1 VVLLQALADKVMKG
15 IDKQEGS
22 SDFNG
27 VHLRMEP
34 DAADWSMILGGKE
47 HYWETYLQAM
57 VDARFSKDT
66 PLYVASGLLT
76 GISDINDKSKNT
88 GDPKSVAEM
97 QTLSKDIVDAGV
109 RAALL

>member
-34 DAADWSMILGGKE
+34 DAADWSMILGGN
-47 HYWETYLQAM
+47 
-57 VDARFSKDT
+57 S
-66 PLYVASGLLT
+66 PLRC
-76 GISDINDKSKNT
+76 
-88 GDPKSVAEM
+88 
-97 QTLSKDIVDAGV
+97 V
-109 RAALL
+109 RATDRQFRHQ